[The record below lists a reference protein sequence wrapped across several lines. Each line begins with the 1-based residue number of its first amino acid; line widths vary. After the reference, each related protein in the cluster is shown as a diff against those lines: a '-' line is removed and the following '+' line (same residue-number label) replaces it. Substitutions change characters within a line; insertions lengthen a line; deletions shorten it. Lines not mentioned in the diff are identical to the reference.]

1 MKLQSSIAAL
11 IFLFPIL
18 SFIISSVIADLN
30 SDKQALLD
38 FSASVFHTQK
48 LNWDASTPVCSSWVG
63 ITCNRN
69 QTSVIDIHL
78 PAIGL
83 LGSIPN
89 NTIGKLDSLRVLSL
103 HSNFLYGNL
112 PSDVLSIP
120 SLEYLYLQHNNFSGA
135 IPASLS
141 PNLIV
146 LDFSFNSFS
155 GIIPTIIHNLT
166 RLAEL
171 SLQNNSI
178 SGAIPNLNL
187 KELKLLNLS
196 YNSLNGSIPFS
207 LQNYP
212 HSSFVGNSLLCGEP
226 LNHCT
231 ETSSSSP
238 SPSPIYLPAAS
249 PIILE
254 NKAIPTKKLLGLG
267 SIIALAFG
275 GSCVLFLLVIM
286 IILCY
291 LKRTGKGGGGMLKA
305 KGASSDE
312 KADQK
317 SISFGSGVQAAEK
330 NKLFF
335 FEGCHY
341 NFDLEDLLRASAE
354 VLGKGSYG
362 TTYKAVLDEE
372 TTVVVKRLKE
382 VVVVKR
388 EFEQHM
394 EVVDRVGKHPNVL
407 PPLAYYYSRDEKL
420 LVYNYMPAGS
430 LFAHLH
436 GSRDAGR
443 TPLDWDSRLKISLGI
458 ARGIAHIHSEGG
470 VKCIHGNIKS
480 TNVLLTQD
488 LEACISDVG
497 LSPLMNFPAAATM
510 SRRATGYRAPE
521 AIDMRKMSHKSDV
534 YSFGVLLL
542 EMLTGKSTLQYA
554 GHYDNVVVDLPRWVK
569 SVVREEWTAE
579 VFDVELLRQQGIE
592 EEMVQML
599 QIALACVAKLPESRP
614 KMDEVVRMLEEF
626 RQSETKNRPSSESEL
641 DVQITP

>member
-1 MKLQSSIAAL
+1 MKLKSSIAEL

-18 SFIISSVIADLN
+18 PFLFSSVIADLN

-38 FSASVFHTQK
+38 FAANVFHTQK
-48 LNWDASTPVCSSWVG
+48 LNWNGSIPVCSSWIG
-63 ITCNRN
+63 ITCNLN
-69 QTSVIDIHL
+69 HTSVIDIHL

-83 LGSIPN
+83 FGSIPD
-89 NTIGKLDSLRVLSL
+89 NTIGKLDALRVLSL
-103 HSNFLYGNL
+103 HSNFLNGTL

-120 SLEYLYLQHNNFSGA
+120 SLKYLYLQNNNFSGA

-146 LDFSFNSFS
+146 LELSFNSLS
-155 GIIPTIIHNLT
+155 GIIPTIISNLT
-166 RLAEL
+166 RLVEL

-178 SGAIPNLNL
+178 SGPIPNLSL
-187 KELKLLNLS
+187 TGPKLLNLS
-196 YNSLNGSIPFS
+196 YNNLNGSIPYS
-207 LQNYP
+207 LQKYP
-212 HSSFVGNSLLCGEP
+212 HSSFLGNSLLCGEP
-226 LNHCT
+226 LNHCSKIS
-231 ETSSSSP
+231 SSSSP

-249 PIILE
+249 PVIME
-254 NKAIPTKKLLGLG
+254 NRHTKKLFGLG
-267 SIIALAFG
+267 SIIALAIG
-275 GSCVLFLLVIM
+275 GAAVFFLLVIM
-286 IILCY
+286 GIMCCF
-291 LKRTGKGGGGMLKA
+291 KRTSKRSSGMLKG
-305 KGASSDE
+305 KSGASSDE
-312 KADQK
+312 KTDTK
-317 SISFGSGVQAAEK
+317 SISFGSGVQAATK

-335 FEGCHY
+335 FEGCNY

-382 VVVVKR
+382 VVLGKK

-394 EVVDRVGKHPNVL
+394 EVVERVGKHPNVL
-407 PPLAYYYSRDEKL
+407 PPKAYYYSRDEKL

-443 TPLDWDSRLKISLGI
+443 IPLDWNSRLKIALGI
-458 ARGIAHIHSEGG
+458 ARAIAHIHSEGG

-480 TNVLLTQD
+480 TNVLLTEE

-497 LSPLMNFPAAATM
+497 LTPLMNFPVATSM

-521 AIDMRKMSHKSDV
+521 AIDMRKMSDKSDV

-542 EMLTGKSTLQYA
+542 EMLTGKTTLQNA
-554 GHYDNVVVDLPRWVK
+554 GHYDDVVVDLPRWVK

-579 VFDVELLRQQGIE
+579 VFDLELLKQQGIE

-614 KMDEVVRMLEEF
+614 KMDDVVRMLEEF
-626 RQSETKNRPSSESEL
+626 R
-641 DVQITP
+641 